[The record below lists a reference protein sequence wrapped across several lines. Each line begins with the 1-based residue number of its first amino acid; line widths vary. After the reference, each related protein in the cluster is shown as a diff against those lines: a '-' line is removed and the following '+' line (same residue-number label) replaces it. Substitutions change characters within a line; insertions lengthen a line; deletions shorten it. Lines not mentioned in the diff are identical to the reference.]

1 MKRPFGE
8 FWFIAGRVVSPD
20 LAVSPLSGATRLQ
33 LQERQGCLGSE
44 GGGRILGEASEK
56 VPCLEARSELFAVKR
71 WAQQMTLEREVL
83 ADGTEAREESLRALG
98 PAKTSHAS
106 LAFTGGLMAVL
117 RAVVRPSAGLH
128 EQVADVRKL
137 RELAFAAG

>member
-1 MKRPFGE
+1 M
-8 FWFIAGRVVSPD
+8 
-20 LAVSPLSGATRLQ
+20 
-33 LQERQGCLGSE
+33 
-44 GGGRILGEASEK
+44 GEASEK

-117 RAVVRPSAGLH
+117 RAVVHPSAGLH

-137 RELAFAAG
+137 RDLGLRGRIATQLVGDDLAWSLWGRRARA